1 MNGDLRL
8 REMGLKEMLEKNI
21 KTWDRY
27 KKSERNKNNKKRFNL
42 EGKKWIW
49 NLERYIGRE
58 RNNSNTEIK
67 LRIIF

>member
-49 NLERYIGRE
+49 NLERYIGRD
-58 RNNSNTEIK
+58 NSNTEIK